1 MGWSWKGMNT
11 AKKHLIVRGA
21 IALAAYE
28 VAFGGTFYWVDKGH
42 LSGSALM
49 WMAVPPT
56 LTVAAFIVVIG
67 RYLKEEVDEFHRELV
82 IRCQLWGL
90 AAVMLVM
97 AFHGFLQL
105 FGWNGRWPVFID
117 LGAFFVAMLAA
128 KLTYN
133 VANKV
138 PAEA

>member
-1 MGWSWKGMNT
+1 MAWSWKGMNE
-11 AKKHLIVRGA
+11 AKRHLIVRGA

-28 VAFGGTFYWVDKGH
+28 IAFGATFYGVDKGH

-56 LTVAAFIVVIG
+56 LTVAAFILVIG

-82 IRCQLWGL
+82 VRCLLWGM
-90 AAVMLVM
+90 AAVMTVM

-105 FGWNGRWPVFID
+105 FGWTGSWPVFVD

-128 KLTYN
+128 KLTYK
-133 VANKV
+133 VANRV